1 VSVFVDANVIIYS
14 ASPSPVRPP
23 AIAILDAIGHGTIA
37 GRTSTAV
44 LEEVW
49 HIESRGREEG
59 LAGVTRRAYAAF
71 APLLPVTDEVFRLA
85 LDLTNLRM
93 GTNDRIHV
101 ATCLEHGIA
110 TIVTADDDFDG
121 VPGLRR
127 VDPLAPGALGRLR
140 AAP

>member
-1 VSVFVDANVIIYS
+1 MTVFVDANVLLYS
-14 ASPSPVRPP
+14 AEPLPSYDATRAIIAAVREWE
-23 AIAILDAIGHGTIA
+23 LE

-49 HIESRGREEG
+49 HVESRQRSAQLAG
-59 LAGVTRRAYAAF
+59 LARRVYDVF
-71 APLLPVTDEVFRLA
+71 TPLLPVTDEIVRRA
-85 LDLTNLRM
+85 LDLDAGRM
-93 GTNDRIHV
+93 GTNDRVHV

-127 VDPLAPGALGRLR
+127 VDPLDAGAVDRLL
-140 AAP
+140 AGP